1 MNNEKGLKE
10 INLYILG
17 SKIKSVRS
25 VIKLEKSDEFSKEEN
40 KLKKVLHLAKN
51 QLEETQIIYRN
62 LERNTVDGFSL
73 VAMRKILC
81 Y

>member
-1 MNNEKGLKE
+1 M
-10 INLYILG
+10 
-17 SKIKSVRS
+17 
-25 VIKLEKSDEFSKEEN
+25 EKSGEFSKEEN

-62 LERNTVDGFSL
+62 LERNTVDEFTL

-81 Y
+81 D